1 MSLRCAFITGG
12 MGLLGINLVV
22 ELLRTTTARIIV
34 LVREFSEEKRA
45 KFMQDLRA
53 FGAGSWSEGVEGSR
67 IELIGGDVAKPGLG
81 LSPDRRDRLARGID
95 RIYHAA
101 ALIKLMGHER
111 EVFATNTEGTRN
123 LLDFAV
129 QCRERGR
136 LDSVVHVSTAAV
148 SGDRQG
154 TILES
159 DLDAGQHFNNLY
171 EKSKFDAEQIV
182 EAYRSGGLNILV
194 MRTSAIVGT
203 VAEGTTNNYNMF
215 YLLLRFLSEGVFEH
229 IPIPTEAHFNLVPV
243 DAAAKAIVMIS
254 HAACGGNR
262 NFHVVN
268 PHEINVRHLL
278 ESVSG
283 YLGVPKPRFEAED
296 GVAFHAFEG
305 MRGALLHVFYP
316 YLTNRKRFDMQNTN
330 AALSGQPFGW
340 PRIDD
345 ALVRRLLDFCLDSGY
360 LRRRREGRHETR
372 AHHS

>member
-12 MGLLGINLVV
+12 MGLLGINIIV
-22 ELLRTTTARIIV
+22 ELLRTTTARLVV
-34 LVREFSEEKRA
+34 LVRDLSDEKRA

-53 FGAGSWSEGVEGSR
+53 FSAGSWPDGGERSR
-67 IELIGGDVAKPGLG
+67 IELIGGDVAQPGMG
-81 LSPDRRDRLARGID
+81 LSPALCDRLVPEID

-101 ALIKLMGHER
+101 ALIKLMGHES
-111 EVFATNTEGTRN
+111 EVVATNTGGTRN
-123 LLDFAV
+123 LLDFAT

-136 LDSVVHVSTAAV
+136 LDWVVHVSTAAV

-154 TILES
+154 TILERE
-159 DLDAGQHFNNLY
+159 LDAGQHFNNPY
-171 EKSKFDAEQIV
+171 EKSKFDAERIV
-182 EAYRSGGLNILV
+182 ESYRAGGLNVLV

-203 VAEGTTNNYNMF
+203 VAAGTTNNYNMF

-229 IPIPTEAHFNLVPV
+229 IPIPTDAHFNLVPV
-243 DAAAKAIVMIS
+243 DAAAKAIVLIS
-254 HAACGGNR
+254 HAAHEENK

-283 YLGVPKPRFEAED
+283 YLGVAKPRFDAED
-296 GVAFHAFEG
+296 GITFHSFEG

-316 YLTNRKRFDMQNTN
+316 YLTNRKRFDMQNTD
-330 AALSGQPFGW
+330 AALNGQPFEW

-345 ALVRRLLDFCLDSGY
+345 ALIRTLLDFCLDSGY
-360 LRRRREGRHETR
+360 LRRRREERHETR
-372 AHHS
+372 AHHA